1 MILINYMRRFLSTFT
16 KSRFTA
22 AVTMLVV
29 VTALNS
35 GCQNTAGPAG
45 DKAAVLQTKNGTDQ
59 GKKDDA
65 AAMPAGYNGPLQGKV
80 TSKAG
85 AVFKKTDDLE
95 ASIKKASLGQLS
107 LEYEA
112 SDATGAKTI
121 ELPKEAM
128 DALNE
133 YFRAKLEHR
142 LVENDPKIG
151 PSQNVKRDSMLLIE
165 SSRAGIAV
173 MKADIEAPDGKR
185 KISQV
190 ESARLIEFVSKKGV
204 ELGAPARIGA

>member
-1 MILINYMRRFLSTFT
+1 
-16 KSRFTA
+16 
-22 AVTMLVV
+22 MLVV
-29 VTALNS
+29 VSALSS
-35 GCQNTAGPAG
+35 GCQNAAGPAG
-45 DKAAVLQTKNGTDQ
+45 DKAAVVPTENGMDQ

-65 AAMPAGYNGPLQGKV
+65 AAMPAGYNGPLQGMV
-80 TSKAG
+80 ASNTE

-95 ASIKKASLGQLS
+95 ASIKEASLGQLS

-112 SDATGAKTI
+112 SDTSGAKTI

-128 DALNE
+128 NALSE

-142 LVENDPKIG
+142 LVENHPKIG
-151 PSQNVKRDSMLLIE
+151 PSQNVKRDSMLLVQ
-165 SSRAGIAV
+165 SNRAGIAV
-173 MKADIEAPDGKR
+173 MNAEIDAPDGKR

-204 ELGAPARIGA
+204 ELGTPARKGA